1 MIKRVHVIISGRV
14 QGVFFRAET
23 KRVADSLGLK
33 GWVKNRPDGSVEALF
48 EGDETAI
55 NRMLKWCW
63 KGPLLARVNNVEVQE
78 EPSEGTLKDFRIIY

>member
-33 GWVKNRPDGSVEALF
+33 GWVKIDLTVALKPFLKEMKRPL
-48 EGDETAI
+48 TACLSGVG
-55 NRMLKWCW
+55 RDRSWH
-63 KGPLLARVNNVEVQE
+63 G
-78 EPSEGTLKDFRIIY
+78 

>member
-1 MIKRVHVIISGRV
+1 MG
-14 QGVFFRAET
+14 E
-23 KRVADSLGLK
+23 
-33 GWVKNRPDGSVEALF
+33 NRPDGSVEALF